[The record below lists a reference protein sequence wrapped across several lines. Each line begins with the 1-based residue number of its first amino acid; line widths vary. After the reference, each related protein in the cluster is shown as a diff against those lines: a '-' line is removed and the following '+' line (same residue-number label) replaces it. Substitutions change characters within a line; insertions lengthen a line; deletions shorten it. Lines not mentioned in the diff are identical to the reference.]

1 MPDLGPLPEEA
12 IIQAQI
18 RRMHV
23 KPGPPII
30 TIFVRHS
37 PDCKYNGDEFY
48 KRCDCRKHLR
58 WSQSGKQYRRK
69 AGTRSWAEAE
79 DVKRRLEDQLAGRT
93 PVVEVQEQTL
103 AQAIDTF
110 KASKEAQGV
119 GASARYAY
127 DLQLRRLRDYSEG
140 RGLYTAAAALTLDNL
155 LAYRSTWPAIHKS
168 SYARAMVQKYI
179 RHFLK
184 FCYNAGWIAKVP
196 VLSTIKNTQP
206 ETEPLTEAEYT
217 KLLKHASGDTRTMI
231 QLMRWSGLA
240 VRDAATLKRSDLIH
254 EKNSFK
260 IVRERT
266 KTGTPL
272 YIPIPPGIGAEILT
286 VANGNPVYVFW
297 DKRNLD
303 SSAAA
308 FSMHWSDRL
317 SKTFTAAGIFAEGH
331 MVSHRLRDTFAVD
344 LLQKGVPLEHVSK
357 LLGHKSVTTTERH
370 YARWVK
376 GRQDLLERVVS
387 ATWKK

>member
-1 MPDLGPLPEEA
+1 
-12 IIQAQI
+12 
-18 RRMHV
+18 V
-23 KPGPPII
+23 
-30 TIFVRHS
+30 
-37 PDCKYNGDEFY
+37 GDEFC
-48 KRCDCRKHLR
+48 KRCNCRKHLR
-58 WSQSGKQYRRK
+58 WSQNGVQHRRK

-79 DVKRRLEDQLAGRT
+79 EIKRRLEDQLAGRV
-93 PVVEVQEQTL
+93 PVVAADDGQTL

-119 GASARYAY
+119 GTSARYAY
-127 DLQLRRLRDYSEG
+127 DLQLRRLRAYSEG

-155 LAYRSTWPAIHKS
+155 LAYRGTWPMIHKS

-184 FCYNAGWIAKVP
+184 FCYDAGWIAKVP
-196 VLSTIKNTQP
+196 VLTAIKNTQP

-231 QLMRWSGLA
+231 QVMRWSGLA
-240 VRDAATLKRSDLIH
+240 IRDAATLKRSDLVTD
-254 EKNSFK
+254 KNLCK
-260 IVRERT
+260 IVRPRT
-266 KTGTPL
+266 KTGSPL
-272 YIPIPPGIGAEILT
+272 YIPIPPDIATELKA
-286 VANGNPVYVFW
+286 VLNGNPVYVFW
-297 DKRNLD
+297 NKRNLE
-303 SSAAA
+303 SSAAT
-308 FSMHWSDRL
+308 FSMHWSDKI
-317 SKTFTAAGIFAEGH
+317 SKVFTAAGIVADGH

-344 LLQKGVPLEHVSK
+344 LLGKGVPLEHVSK

-376 GRQDLLERVVS
+376 GRQDLLDSVVS